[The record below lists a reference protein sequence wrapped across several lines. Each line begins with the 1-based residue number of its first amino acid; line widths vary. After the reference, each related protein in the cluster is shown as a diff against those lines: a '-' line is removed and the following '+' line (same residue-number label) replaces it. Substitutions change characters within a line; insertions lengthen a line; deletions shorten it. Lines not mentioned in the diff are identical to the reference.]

1 MEDLRIFSFE
11 SLFFFGASLKKSEQG
26 MSSSIC
32 VSMSLT
38 NPKVIP
44 RKFLGQLDLLQ
55 NQASGTYE
63 LTEVIVVCENDNLIF
78 AAL

>member
-1 MEDLRIFSFE
+1 
-11 SLFFFGASLKKSEQG
+11 